1 MRSRPTLRVFAA
13 GCLDLLLA
21 AALVAGE
28 PGGARPIQ
36 DNSFLIEEAYNQEEG
51 VIQHIFNYQRVRGSG
66 RWQATFTQEWP
77 VSGVTHQVSYTLP
90 AGAAASGTAVGAGDA
105 ALNYRYQVVGD
116 GEARLAVAPRLS
128 LLLPTGD
135 EKRGLGAGALS
146 LQVNLPASLALSDAF
161 VAHGNAGATLTPRA
175 RNERGERAGTNAAN
189 LGASLVWIGGRRVNG
204 LVEVVWS
211 SSQVVTGPGTTRR
224 ERQMLVSPGLR
235 CALDLPGGLQIV
247 PGIAF
252 PFGVGPS
259 RGERSVI
266 LYLSFEHPLW
276 QPAPGPPPRR
286 SD

>member
-1 MRSRPTLRVFAA
+1 MKSRLFTVFRR
-13 GCLDLLLA
+13 GTPGLLLA
-21 AALVAGE
+21 AALTAE
-28 PGGARPIQ
+28 PSDPRPIQ

-77 VSGVTHQVSYTLP
+77 VSSVTHQLSYTLP
-90 AGAAASGTAVGAGDA
+90 AGAAASGTASGAGDA
-105 ALNYRYQVVGD
+105 ALHYRYQVVGD

-146 LQVNLPASLALSDAF
+146 LQVNLPASVALSNTF
-161 VAHGNAGATLTPRA
+161 VAHGNVGGTLTPRA
-175 RNERGERAGTNAAN
+175 RNERGERADTNAVS
-189 LGASLVWIGGRRVNG
+189 LGASLVWIGERRING

-211 SSQVVTGPGTTRR
+211 SFQTVTGPGTTRR
-224 ERQMLVSPGLR
+224 ERDIFVSPGLR

-247 PGIAF
+247 PGIAL

-259 RGERSVI
+259 RGQRSVF

-276 QPAPGPPPRR
+276 KPALSSASRR
-286 SD
+286 NH